1 MTLLTTPQRPL
12 IPRMKIAVIA
22 PARYPIRE
30 PYAGGLEAFC
40 HTLVR
45 ALRDQGHTVDL
56 YAARGS
62 HGHVPDVELPGV
74 EWGELAREATDT
86 GYPPGAR
93 ELEDAAFARLREYL
107 ATQDYDIIH
116 NNSLHPAL
124 FTPDNQL
131 PLVTTLHTPALPEV
145 QSAIAVAGAA
155 AGRFAAVSEATAG
168 AWELQAPVTIV
179 PNGVDV
185 TRWLPGP
192 GGQSAVWFGRIV
204 PEKGLHLAM
213 DAARLAGMSLEFA
226 GRVGDRRYFESE
238 IVPRMASMD
247 ATYRGEL
254 DHRDLNDLVRRCAVC
269 LVTPRWEEPFG
280 LVAIE
285 AMACGTPVAAFRRG
299 GLGEL
304 LAGSPSAVAE
314 ADDVAGLAR
323 ALRIA
328 AGVDRSV
335 VRQWVIAHHSLTAT
349 AARYA
354 ELYSEVLAR

>member
-1 MTLLTTPQRPL
+1 MASR
-12 IPRMKIAVIA
+12 R
-22 PARYPIRE
+22 
-30 PYAGGLEAFC
+30 FC

-124 FTPDNQL
+124 FTPGNRL

-168 AWELQAPVTIV
+168 AWELQGTRYHRAQRGGRHPLAAR
-179 PNGVDV
+179 
-185 TRWLPGP
+185 TRWSVGGVVRPHRPGERSAPGHGCRPP
-192 GGQSAVWFGRIV
+192 GG
-204 PEKGLHLAM
+204 
-213 DAARLAGMSLEFA
+213 
-226 GRVGDRRYFESE
+226 
-238 IVPRMASMD
+238 
-247 ATYRGEL
+247 
-254 DHRDLNDLVRRCAVC
+254 
-269 LVTPRWEEPFG
+269 
-280 LVAIE
+280 
-285 AMACGTPVAAFRRG
+285 
-299 GLGEL
+299 
-304 LAGSPSAVAE
+304 
-314 ADDVAGLAR
+314 DVAG
-323 ALRIA
+323 
-328 AGVDRSV
+328 
-335 VRQWVIAHHSLTAT
+335 VR
-349 AARYA
+349 RPG
-354 ELYSEVLAR
+354 R